1 MKRGFSFLPEI
12 RSTIAK
18 QSGDGVEAF
27 HGVLGEVFVME
38 IPLSDSK
45 ERYLTDIVQYILGGR
60 KQVTPKM
67 ILQNHYVQSHL

>member
-18 QSGDGVEAF
+18 QSGGGVEAF
-27 HGVLGEVFVME
+27 HGVLGEVFVTE

-45 ERYLTDIVQYILGGR
+45 ERYLTGIVEYIFGR
-60 KQVTPKM
+60 KKTGKP
-67 ILQNHYVQSHL
+67 